1 MYDTRAERHYLGWGL
16 TGDLGVGGTWELP
29 AKIGNAGVRVFGRG
43 APRAPYDREAEPQWL
58 PKSTIWSGV
67 GVSLAR
73 GQLDAPVLFGKEINY
88 ALDAS
93 FGWVM
98 PISGPGWSV
107 TGQLGLSVFGA
118 DSLTLAATA
127 GNVLGSQ
134 GFAGSAGYVV
144 SFAD

>member
-1 MYDTRAERHYLGWGL
+1 
-16 TGDLGVGGTWELP
+16 LP
-29 AKIGNAGVRVFGRG
+29 D
-43 APRAPYDREAEPQWL
+43 PSY
-58 PKSTIWSGV
+58 WSGV

-73 GQLDAPVLFGKEINY
+73 GQLDAPVLFGKDVSY

-93 FGWVM
+93 FGWVVPM
-98 PISGPGWSV
+98 TSYGASSGPGWSV
-107 TGQLGLSVFGA
+107 TGQVGLSVFGA

-127 GNVLGSQ
+127 GNVLGAS